1 MVVTEK
7 CRCGLAALEI
17 TMDYE
22 KMIVGMTVARDTIP
36 PEFAAFIRTTLPD
49 ELPKR
54 LAEEQERREH
64 GDDRWPD

>member
-1 MVVTEK
+1 
-7 CRCGLAALEI
+7 
-17 TMDYE
+17 MDYE